1 MNSNKVIS
9 FDLQGTISNSNFSDY
24 FWLTLLPELYAA
36 KNKLSLEEGRNE
48 LVDFFNQIGKYDYRY
63 YDHRYWLKALELDW
77 SFNQA
82 VKAIKLSPSFYPGM
96 GKLIKK
102 LYKKVPL
109 IILSTTTREFID
121 IELNKYS
128 NYFNHIFS
136 TIDDLAISGK
146 PPGAFEKVATGL
158 SKDNRDFFH
167 IGDSLE
173 MDIENANKAG
183 WETFHYTNKVTINQL
198 KEAINHFLEEY

>member
-1 MNSNKVIS
+1 MDSNKIIS

-24 FWLTLLPELYAA
+24 FWLILLPELYSR
-36 KNKLSLEEGRNE
+36 KNNLSLQESKNE
-48 LVDFFNQIGKYDYRY
+48 LINFFKHIGKYDYRY
-63 YDHRYWLKALELDW
+63 YDHRYWLKELGLKW
-77 SFNQA
+77 SFNQV
-82 VKAIKLSPSFYPGM
+82 VKAIKLSPSFYPEIEG
-96 GKLIKK
+96 LIKK

-136 TIDDLAISGK
+136 TIDDLAIAGK
-146 PPGAFEKVATGL
+146 PPTAFEKVAAELGKKNNSFL
-158 SKDNRDFFH
+158 H

-183 WETFHYTNKVTINQL
+183 WKAFHWTKQVTINQL
-198 KEAINHFLEEY
+198 EEAINNFLQL